1 MDRFIYDRN
10 LRHERVNAVWKNEN
24 FIKSFGKWGS
34 LKNMDVVRVAIKSKY
49 SDMNYDINE
58 FNSEI
63 CRPIEEQNINVAED
77 LLTLLWNSDLA
88 DFNLG
93 GLHMKIDV
101 LIGSQDYYNFV
112 EYRQI
117 KGNLGLTVILSA

>member
-1 MDRFIYDRN
+1 
-10 LRHERVNAVWKNEN
+10 
-24 FIKSFGKWGS
+24 
-34 LKNMDVVRVAIKSKY
+34 MDVVRVAIKSKY